1 MSEGGTRCPERVGMA
16 RVIGLGTS
24 RSTLMYVDQN
34 AIKKDSIV
42 EIGASESR
50 ATIQDRCFGKDKEK
64 AKMLRTLA
72 DPAGDASLWAVELA
86 PSFS

>member
-1 MSEGGTRCPERVGMA
+1 MA

-42 EIGASESR
+42 AIDASESR

-64 AKMLRTLA
+64 AKMLKTPA
-72 DPAGDASLWAVELA
+72 DPAGDASLWAAELA

>member
-1 MSEGGTRCPERVGMA
+1 MSEGGMRCPERVGMA

-42 EIGASESR
+42 AIGASASR

-64 AKMLRTLA
+64 AKMLKTLA
-72 DPAGDASLWAVELA
+72 DPAGDASLWAAELA

>member
-42 EIGASESR
+42 AIDASEPR
-50 ATIQDRCFGKDKEK
+50 ATIQDRCSGKDKEK
-64 AKMLRTLA
+64 AKMLKTLA
-72 DPAGDASLWAVELA
+72 DPAGDASFWAAELA